1 LTAHV
6 QKATDADISDIAEVW
21 HAGWHE
27 AHAAIVPKALTTQRT
42 KQNFRDRTAHH
53 LPFTRVIRNAERTV
67 AFCMVRDDELYQL
80 YVAPEA
86 RGASTATA
94 LVADALRRI
103 AATGYATA
111 YLECAIGNARAMR
124 FYEKSGWTNMGKHLS
139 DVDIDGGTF
148 TLEILRFEHP
158 TT

>member
-1 LTAHV
+1 MSALV
-6 QKATDADISDIAEVW
+6 QKATDADIDDIVEIW

-27 AHAAIVPKALTTQRT
+27 AHAAIVPKELTAERT
-42 KQNFRDRTAHH
+42 KPNFRDRTAQH
-53 LPFTRVIRNAERTV
+53 LPFTRVIRNAARPV
-67 AFCMVRDDELYQL
+67 AFCMVCDDELYQL

-86 RGASTATA
+86 RGASTASA
-94 LVADALRRI
+94 LVKDALQRI
-103 AATGYATA
+103 AATGYVTA

-124 FYEKSGWTNMGKHLS
+124 FYEKSGWTNMGKRLS

-148 TLEILRFEHP
+148 ALEILRFEHP